1 MGPRLPKGY
10 LRCVD
15 PRAVLNEL
23 IDELR
28 WDPRLDES
36 KIVPSLAGG
45 LAVLQGSVP
54 TWSER
59 CWAEEIAKG
68 VHGVTAVQNNLE
80 VRLTI
85 HDCRS
90 DETLQRIITEVI
102 EAICGLPERRPR
114 ADVHNAN
121 VTLSGVVFWF
131 FQKTLAEKSIRHI
144 AGIRAIDNQLIV
156 AGVPSCPDNARA
168 ELSAALQRHIR
179 DCAITV
185 TGRGSKISLR
195 GSVKTCAER
204 DTAIDLAW
212 SARGITSVDD
222 RLVVRP

>member
-1 MGPRLPKGY
+1 MGGDLSKGY
-10 LRCVD
+10 LRSVD

-45 LAVLQGSVP
+45 MAVLQGSVP
-54 TWSER
+54 TYSER
-59 CWAEEIAKG
+59 CWAGEIAKR
-68 VHGVTAVQNNLE
+68 VRGVTSVQNDLE

-102 EAICGLPERRPR
+102 DAICGLPERRPR
-114 ADVHNAN
+114 VDVRNAN
-121 VTLSGVVFWF
+121 VSLSGVVFWH
-131 FQKTLAEKSIRHI
+131 FQKTLAEESIRYI
-144 AGIRAIDNQLIV
+144 AGIRSIDNELIV
-156 AGVPSCPDNARA
+156 AGVPSSPDNARA
-168 ELSAALQRHIR
+168 ELSAALQRHLRECEIK
-179 DCAITV
+179 V

-195 GSVKTCAER
+195 GTVKTCAER
-204 DTAIDLAW
+204 DAAIDLAW

>member
-1 MGPRLPKGY
+1 MGAALSNGY
-10 LRCVD
+10 LRRVD
-15 PRAVLNEL
+15 PRAVLNQL

-36 KIVPSLAGG
+36 KIVPSLAAGV
-45 LAVLQGSVP
+45 AVLQGSVP
-54 TWSER
+54 TYSER
-59 CWAEEIAKG
+59 CWAEEIAKS
-68 VHGVTAVQNNLE
+68 VHGVTAVQNDLD

-114 ADVHNAN
+114 ADVRNAT
-121 VTLSGVVFWF
+121 VTLSGVVFWH
-131 FQKTLAEKSIRHI
+131 FQKTLTEKSIRHI
-144 AGIRAIDNQLIV
+144 AGIRSIDNQLIV
-156 AGVPSCPDNARA
+156 AGVPSCPDKARE
-168 ELSAALQRHIR
+168 ELTAALHRHIH
-179 DCAITV
+179 DCAIKV

-195 GSVKTCAER
+195 GTVKTCAER